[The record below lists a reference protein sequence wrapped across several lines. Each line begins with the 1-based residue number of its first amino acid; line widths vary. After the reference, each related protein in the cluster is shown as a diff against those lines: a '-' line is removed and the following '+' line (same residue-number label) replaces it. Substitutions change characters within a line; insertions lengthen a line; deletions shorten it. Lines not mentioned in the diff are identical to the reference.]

1 MATSRAR
8 PPKVLD
14 ERTATQL
21 AELFDVFSDPN
32 RVRLISVLAAGE
44 QNVGTLVEAVGLS
57 TSAVSHQ
64 LRMLRQL
71 RLVVAR
77 KDGRQ
82 VHYSLDEHVTHLYRF
97 GLDHIRHG

>member
-1 MATSRAR
+1 MKTPRTR
-8 PPKVLD
+8 PPKALA
-14 ERTATQL
+14 EPTATQL
-21 AELFDVFSDPN
+21 AELFAVFGDPS

-44 QNVGTLVEAVGLS
+44 QNVSTLAEAVGLS

-64 LRMLRQL
+64 LRTLRQL
-71 RLVVAR
+71 HLVVAR

-82 VHYSLDEHVTHLYRF
+82 VYYALDEHVTHLYRF